1 MNKIFLSA
9 IFFFVIA
16 AGCKSIELQ
25 TPGNGNDELEVV
37 EIGSRVVQA
46 VIAGNYSD
54 FVVASGEKS
63 DEKSADLFRTSREE
77 LIKNHGKLC
86 SYRHFGKLDTPLF
99 SNLFF
104 AVIINLTKEHIQL
117 LMGRVDEGSNLW
129 LDADLRQR
137 DRIVFERSAG
147 IETMIERLTGEELFG
162 YVHLVKSERSKT
174 AELADKLN

>member
-37 EIGSRVVQA
+37 EIGSRIVQA

-104 AVIINLTKEHIQL
+104 AVKFQRQGRDGKNIEHEQLMQL
-117 LMGRVDEGSNLW
+117 L
-129 LDADLRQR
+129 
-137 DRIVFERSAG
+137 
-147 IETMIERLTGEELFG
+147 FG
-162 YVHLVKSERSKT
+162 KKDDSWQLVGMRFI
-174 AELADKLN
+174 